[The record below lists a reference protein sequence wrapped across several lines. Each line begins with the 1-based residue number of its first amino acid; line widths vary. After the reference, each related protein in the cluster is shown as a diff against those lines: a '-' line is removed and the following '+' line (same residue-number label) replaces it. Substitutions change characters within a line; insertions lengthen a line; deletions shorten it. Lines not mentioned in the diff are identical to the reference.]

1 MVSECGSV
9 LGGGLLFAEVF
20 GAQAVLLV
28 QHGAR
33 GGSLDVHVSSESVF
47 SSVADVSGGVVVV
60 LGVDL

>member
-33 GGSLDVHVSSESVF
+33 RGSLDVYVSSEFVLP
-47 SSVADVSGGVVVV
+47 SVADVPGGVVVV